1 MHSAMILGEVA
12 SSGVARGPAFVCPCM
27 EQTIVPRRV
36 IREAETQ
43 KEMEKLDAAISE
55 AAKELLDL
63 QKTVQ
68 KKAGEQEATIFEAQI
83 LLLYDL
89 SLREEISTRCLRDKI
104 NVEAAL
110 DEAIEKLTSLFVRL
124 EDPYFRE
131 RAADLR
137 DVGKRLLDILTKCQ
151 RSGIPNVPDGS
162 VIVTSELL
170 PSVTAQLDG
179 QTIRGLIAEKGGQT
193 AHATI
198 LARALGIPLLIH
210 VSDAT
215 KRIRTDDQLIVD
227 GLAGRVFVNPAP
239 AILREYDRLEAD
251 LQAHRTAL
259 KGLIELPAM
268 TLDGVQIKLCANIG
282 KAADAVAAAT
292 LNADG
297 VGLYRTE
304 FVFLVQNHFPSEEEQ
319 YQMYRTT
326 AEHLK
331 PREVVTGYWI
341 SAAINCFRTFHF
353 HSKAIRRWGVE
364 VHGCCW
370 RIPRFCSPNYAPFS
384 ASARPIPFLFFF
396 PWSAA
401 WKTCSRL
408 KRLSRARKRA

>member
-1 MHSAMILGEVA
+1 MSDGKNE
-12 SSGVARGPAFVCPCM
+12 RGGRPG
-27 EQTIVPRRV
+27 RGH
-36 IREAETQ
+36 RETDV
-43 KEMEKLDAAISE
+43 L
-55 AAKELLDL
+55 
-63 QKTVQ
+63 V
-68 KKAGEQEATIFEAQI
+68 F
-83 LLLYDL
+83 
-89 SLREEISTRCLRDKI
+89 
-104 NVEAAL
+104 
-110 DEAIEKLTSLFVRL
+110 RL

-151 RSGIPNVPDGS
+151 RSGIPNIPDGS

-210 VSDAT
+210 VPDAT
-215 KRIRTDDQLIVD
+215 KIIRTDDRLIVD
-227 GLAGRVFVNPAP
+227 GLAGRVFINPAP

-268 TLDGVQIKLCANIG
+268 TLDGVQIKPCANIG
-282 KAADAVAAAT
+282 KSADAVAAAT

-304 FVFLVQNHFPSEEEQ
+304 FVFLVQDHSPSEEEQ

-331 PREVVTGYWI
+331 PREVV
-341 SAAINCFRTFHF
+341 
-353 HSKAIRRWGVE
+353 IRVLDIGSDKLLPVLSTSTRSQSVE
-364 VHGCCW
+364 AHGCCW
-370 RIPRFCSPNYAPFS
+370 RIPRSCAPNCVTFF
-384 ASARPIPFLFFF
+384 ASARPIPFPFFF
-396 PWSAA
+396 PWSVA

-408 KRLSRARKRA
+408 KRLSRARKRVWQPTASRSILAFRSAR